1 MHIRACCNDSS
12 LLSKIDVGTGVAMGN
27 ACDEV
32 RAVADEITLD
42 NNSDGIAESLYR
54 HLPEVFTN

>member
-1 MHIRACCNDSS
+1 M
-12 LLSKIDVGTGVAMGN
+12 GTGLAMGN